1 MKKRINTK
9 LLLILICLQ
18 FLSLRAM
25 AACDEQ
31 QAANDDVNDTKA
43 IGGEVV
49 ALEFLQSYS
58 PLRHQIPSGMCK
70 YGCLYYRKSTNGSY
84 WNAVTSS
91 RVYYD
96 DNFHASSSDSQ
107 YIYKNPYG
115 KDFYTALTEAQA
127 EWLAKRPIRW
137 YMNAYYVTYGQ
148 ACEVGDDAPLM
159 DGGTGVPGSDI
170 VKDPSEPVSVENPFG
185 KYGQPLN
192 QISEKTIQNALEG
205 TLECDP
211 TYEVEYNSQF
221 SGKKCI
227 AIDPAT
233 GEPVNPKEGNP
244 TAGVVGG
251 CADGEFEANIRE
263 ADNPARYTVD
273 CIRSDNYRALTGGD
287 TPSHT
292 YSGGLQGTEGSGGGM
307 GEEDCCTKPE
317 DNIQACTIP
326 GGSSSSPSNCP
337 DTATVTSACA
347 ARAAPSTCS
356 CSGDAA
362 GYYQC
367 SYGMIKFYT
376 YNQCTTTCSCKA
388 GETPC
393 PEPCGDA
400 GLPPCPDEEG
410 GEGTCPPPLVTATVG
425 GGSSS
430 NCVCPEGST
439 ERPDPEFG
447 CECPEGQR
455 FDSEY
460 SCVGEG
466 SGVDDGRPDCQ
477 GDVRDFMECHCEN
490 WHSGCDGYKG
500 DGAGGTGDS
509 GDGTGSDG
517 SGGLDATE
525 MTGAVKDGVTEG
537 VGDALDGAFSGGTV
551 SGNGALLD
559 GLTMQAIMSD
569 SEVQVE
575 VDKFKQL
582 FDSFKEEFTSLFTV
596 NISASSSGD
605 LCWRAN
611 ALGRVIEACL
621 DPYIGALQYLGNLF
635 YAAFSLLA
643 PFFIFRK

>member
-1 MKKRINTK
+1 
-9 LLLILICLQ
+9 
-18 FLSLRAM
+18 M

-31 QAANDDVNDTKA
+31 QAANDNVSDTKA

-70 YGCLYYRKSTNGSY
+70 YGCLYYRKSTNGTY

-96 DNFHASSSDSQ
+96 DNFHASTSDSQ

-127 EWLAKRPIRW
+127 EWLAKRPVRW
-137 YMNAYYVTYGQ
+137 YFNAYYMTYGQ
-148 ACEVGDDAPLM
+148 ACEVGDEVPLM

-185 KYGQPLN
+185 KYGQELN
-192 QISEKTIQNALEG
+192 QISEQTIQNALEG
-205 TLECDP
+205 DLECDP

-292 YSGGLQGTEGSGGGM
+292 YSGGAQGTEGSGGGT
-307 GEEDCCTKPE
+307 GEEDCCTTP
-317 DNIQACTIP
+317 DNNIQACTIP
-326 GGSSSSPSNCP
+326 NGSSSSPSNCP
-337 DTATVTSACA
+337 DTATATAACV

-376 YNQCTTTCSCKA
+376 YNICTTTCSCKA

-400 GLPPCPDEEG
+400 GLPPCPDGEG
-410 GEGTCPPPLVTATVG
+410 GEAVCPPPLVTAVVG
-425 GGSSS
+425 GTSSS
-430 NCVCPEGST
+430 NCVCPEGT
-439 ERPDPEFG
+439 VERPDPEFG
-447 CECPEGQR
+447 CKCPEGQR
-455 FDSEY
+455 YDSDY
-460 SCVGEG
+460 SCVDGD
-466 SGVDDGRPDCQ
+466 SAGVDDGRPDCQ

-500 DGAGGTGDS
+500 DGSGDGTGDS

-525 MTGAVKDGVTEG
+525 TAGAVREGTGEGLKDYFGDSLPVFSPKSEG
-537 VGDALDGAFSGGTV
+537 FQDFDSALA
-551 SGNGALLD
+551 
-559 GLTMQAIMSD
+559 D
-569 SEVQVE
+569 SEVGALKS
-575 VDKFKQL
+575 D
-582 FDSFKEEFTSLFTV
+582 FTSKIQAMQQDLKDMFTLQ
-596 NISASSSGD
+596 ITASGNSE
-605 LCWRAN
+605 LCWDIAENRACVEPYVPSLQE
-611 ALGRVIEACL
+611 LGVFL
-621 DPYIGALQYLGNLF
+621 LF
-635 YAAFSLLA
+635 ISNILSLLIVLGV
-643 PFFIFRK
+643 FGK